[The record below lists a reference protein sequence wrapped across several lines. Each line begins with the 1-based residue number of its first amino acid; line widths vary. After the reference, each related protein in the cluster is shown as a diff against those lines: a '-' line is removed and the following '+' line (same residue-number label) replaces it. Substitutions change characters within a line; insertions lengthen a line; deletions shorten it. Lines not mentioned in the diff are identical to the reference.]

1 MFDLDGTVADTCA
14 DLAGAVN
21 HVRAEH
27 GLAPLSVAK
36 VTSLLGN
43 GLKDLTTRTFADAPP
58 FDVDAVTERVRDYSW
73 SHVVDKTCL

>member
-27 GLAPLSVAK
+27 GLAALPVAT

-43 GLKDLTTRTFADAPP
+43 GLKD
-58 FDVDAVTERVRDYSW
+58 
-73 SHVVDKTCL
+73 